1 MINFSKETTREVEDR
16 LRTAEQ
22 LSMRGETNGQKEQ
35 IVNELVKSHQ
45 QYLSRINQTRSLLH
59 TMINYYKNI
68 LKIETQLINNGQ
80 TISSLPSDIR
90 STEVLVRQYETE
102 REKIIQTY
110 EQCRQ
115 DALLAENK
123 AKQVGFLIELV
134 SMSLQY
140 SVIRK
145 TGAKVELSY
154 ERTSST
160 DTLRWSSLQRLIV
173 QVKTLKGIVPLGFSS
188 RVMDTLH
195 HIVLIILSKFQSEQM
210 YCSRNYSIRLN

>member
-1 MINFSKETTREVEDR
+1 
-16 LRTAEQ
+16 
-22 LSMRGETNGQKEQ
+22 MRGETNGQKEQ

-45 QYLSRINQTRSLLH
+45 QYLSRINQTRSFLH
-59 TMINYYKNI
+59 TMINYYKNT

-123 AKQVGFLIELV
+123 AKQVGDHLRIEMTMNVLNIEL
-134 SMSLQY
+134 S
-140 SVIRK
+140 RK
-145 TGAKVELSY
+145 N
-154 ERTSST
+154 
-160 DTLRWSSLQRLIV
+160 IV
-173 QVKTLKGIVPLGFSS
+173 MIF
-188 RVMDTLH
+188 
-195 HIVLIILSKFQSEQM
+195 
-210 YCSRNYSIRLN
+210 N

>member
-1 MINFSKETTREVEDR
+1 LINFSKETTREVEDR

-35 IVNELVKSHQ
+35 IVNELVKAHQ
-45 QYLSRINQTRSLLH
+45 QYLSRINQTRSFLH
-59 TMINYYKNI
+59 TMINYYKNTF
-68 LKIETQLINNGQ
+68 KIETQLINNRQ

-123 AKQVGFLIELV
+123 AKQVGDHLRIE
-134 SMSLQY
+134 M
-140 SVIRK
+140 
-145 TGAKVELSY
+145 TMKVLNVECR
-154 ERTSST
+154 ERT
-160 DTLRWSSLQRLIV
+160 L
-173 QVKTLKGIVPLGFSS
+173 
-188 RVMDTLH
+188 
-195 HIVLIILSKFQSEQM
+195 
-210 YCSRNYSIRLN
+210 